1 MHKNSKI
8 TQLSKKFK
16 PHEMY
21 FNRELSWLKF
31 NLRVLEEAQD
41 PTNPLLERLKF
52 CAIFITNLD
61 EFFMI
66 RVAGLKEQ
74 IKAGLYKKTPDGMTP
89 EEQIHKIYEFLV
101 PVLQLHTHTLFNE
114 IIPQLEKQKIR
125 IRKVNDLN
133 SEQKKFVYNYLIEK
147 IFPIVTPLAIDPS
160 HPFPKLRN
168 LNLNLI
174 VELYNESNPFEPLIS
189 VIPIPSI
196 LPPVIHF
203 KNNEEYDFVLLED
216 IISEYLECFFPG
228 LNITNVSKFKIT
240 RNADLDISEAEAD
253 DLLKL
258 IEKEL
263 RKRNL
268 GTVIRLELTPNISE
282 ASKQILLDSLE
293 ELREKD
299 IYVKDELIEAN
310 TLWEIYRLVDR
321 QDLKDEPFTP
331 VLNLNIVKSEN
342 IFEAIKSKDILLW
355 HPYESFNHVVDLIK
369 EAANDP
375 NVLAIKIT
383 LYRTSGS
390 KSPIVSALKE
400 AVIRG
405 KNVTALIELKA
416 RFDEQKNI
424 TWARELESEGANVV
438 YGVMGLKT
446 HCKVCLIVRKEGE
459 EIRNYVHLSTG
470 NYNEITARIYTD
482 ISLMTC
488 NSEITKDVS
497 ELFNLLTGY
506 SKQQE
511 WRKIFVAPVSMRK
524 KFKELIESCIRYHS
538 AENPSA
544 ITIVMNSLVDP
555 EMINLL
561 YCASNKGIPIK
572 LLIRGICCLV
582 PGVKGLSENIS
593 VRSIVGRFLE
603 HSRIYLFEFNHTK
616 QIYCGSADW
625 MERNL
630 DRRVEVAFP
639 ILDPDNQNQIL
650 EILDIFFRGNVKT
663 RFLNSQ
669 GEYKKID
676 LNTNQ
681 EKPFNVQNTFIELAE
696 LQQKYIDTITQ
707 SLKFNE
713 LS

>member
-1 MHKNSKI
+1 MQKNSKV
-8 TQLSKKFK
+8 TQTIKKFK
-16 PHEMY
+16 PNEMF
-21 FNRELSWLKF
+21 FNRELSWIQF
-31 NLRVLEEAQD
+31 NYRVLEEAQD
-41 PTNPLLERLKF
+41 KNNPLLERLKF
-52 CAIFITNLD
+52 CAIFISNLD

-74 IKAGLYKKTPDGMTP
+74 INAQLHKKTTDGMTA
-89 EEQIHKIYEFLV
+89 EEQIHRIYESLI
-101 PVLQLHTHTLFNE
+101 PILQQHNQTLYYE
-114 IIPQLEKQKIR
+114 IIPSLEKEKVR
-125 IRKVNDLN
+125 ILKVNDLTN
-133 SEQKKFVYNYLIEK
+133 EQKKFVYNYFIEK
-147 IFPIVTPLAIDPS
+147 IFPVVTPLAIDPS

-174 VELYNESNPFEPLIS
+174 VELYNEYNEQEPLVS
-189 VIPIPSI
+189 VIPVPSI
-196 LPPVIHF
+196 LPPVIF
-203 KNNEEYDFVLLED
+203 SKIRDSYDFVLLED
-216 IISEYLECFFPG
+216 VISEYLEDFFPG
-228 LNITNVSKFKIT
+228 MKILNVSKFKIT

-268 GTVIRLELTPNISE
+268 GSVIRLEITQNISNY
-282 ASKQILLDSLE
+282 SKQILLESLN
-293 ELREKD
+293 ELNEKD
-299 IYVKDELIEAN
+299 VYIKEHLIDPNA
-310 TLWEIYRLVDR
+310 LWEIYKNVDKSH
-321 QDLKDEPFTP
+321 LKDEPFTP
-331 VLNLNIVKSEN
+331 SLNPIIAKSDN
-342 IFEAIKSKDILLW
+342 IFDAIKSKDILLW

-390 KSPIVSALKE
+390 KSPIVGALKE

-424 TWARELESEGANVV
+424 TWARELEREGVNVV

-459 EIRNYVHLSTG
+459 DIRNYVHLSTG
-470 NYNEITARIYTD
+470 NYNEISARIYTD

-488 NSEITKDVS
+488 NPEITKDVS
-497 ELFNLLTGY
+497 ELYNLLTGY

-511 WRKIFVAPVSMRK
+511 WRKILVAPVSMRNQ
-524 KFKELIESCIRYHS
+524 FKEMINNCIKFHS
-538 AENPSA
+538 SENHSS

-555 EMINLL
+555 EMIKML
-561 YCASNKGIPIK
+561 YCASNKGIKIQ

-582 PGVKGLSENIS
+582 PGVEGLSENIT

-603 HSRIYLFEFNHTK
+603 HSRIYLFEYNGEK
-616 QIYCGSADW
+616 KIYCGSADW

-639 ILDPDNQNQIL
+639 ILDKDNQERIL
-650 EILDIFFRGNVKT
+650 EILEIFFKGNVKA
-663 RFLNSQ
+663 RYLKSD
-669 GEYKKID
+669 GLYYHYD
-676 LNTNQ
+676 LTK
-681 EKPFNVQNTFIELAE
+681 EKPFDAQAKFIELAE

-707 SLKFNE
+707 SFI
-713 LS
+713 S